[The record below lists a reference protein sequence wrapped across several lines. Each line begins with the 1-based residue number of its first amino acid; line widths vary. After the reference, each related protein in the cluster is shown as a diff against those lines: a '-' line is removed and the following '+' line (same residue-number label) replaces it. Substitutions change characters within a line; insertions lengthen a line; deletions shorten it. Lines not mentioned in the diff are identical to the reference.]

1 MLLLFLRGD
10 RIASGGQQIAVLH
23 TIRFLAEDL
32 WLHGVCLQP
41 ETQLLLL
48 QASISALL
56 RDDLVLCLTAA
67 EAVFALLGCVHD
79 SLSKELLQS
88 QLVEALLVAH
98 LAVDESLHNNVACAG
113 VAWLLECCR
122 YDIIIGSWSSDWVR
136 EWYKYKFNCF
146 MYASLNRKK

>member
-1 MLLLFLRGD
+1 M
-10 RIASGGQQIAVLH
+10 LH

-32 WLHGVCLQP
+32 WLCGVCLP
-41 ETQLLLL
+41 ETQLWALL

-98 LAVDESLHNNVACAG
+98 LAVDERLHPDVAYAG

-122 YDIIIGSWSSDWVR
+122 YDNYDIIIGSWSSDWVR
-136 EWYKYKFNCF
+136 E
-146 MYASLNRKK
+146 